1 MRQSLELTFCSQCFS
16 FTVERP
22 GSHERDRS
30 MGSGVTPSLSSIVE
44 RNASLDING
53 VASIERPVSTAD
65 HVDVVC
71 LRMRY
76 VIHTPLLAL
85 LPFTR
90 LPFPGLRVLM
100 RIREDALLIFRLLFS
115 PIQPNRGTT
124 SNLAS
129 FLLLALA
136 VGPHFAEVTEFAV
149 QCIAQRLNGLNPQR
163 IRSPV
168 DQGGDGLQ

>member
-1 MRQSLELTFCSQCFS
+1 MRRPLELTFCSQCFS

-22 GSHERDRS
+22 GGYERDRS
-30 MGSGVTPSLSSIVE
+30 MGSGVTPSLASIVE
-44 RNASLDING
+44 RKASLDIDG
-53 VASIERPVSTAD
+53 VASIERPVSAAD

-76 VIHTPLLAL
+76 LLQTPLLAL

-90 LPFPGLRVLM
+90 LPFPGLGVLM

-115 PIQPNRGTT
+115 PIQPHRCTT
-124 SNLAS
+124 SNLAL

-136 VGPHFAEVTEFAV
+136 VGPHFAEVAELAV
-149 QCIAQRLNGLNPQR
+149 QRVAQRLNGLDPQR

-168 DQGGDGLQ
+168 DQRRDGL